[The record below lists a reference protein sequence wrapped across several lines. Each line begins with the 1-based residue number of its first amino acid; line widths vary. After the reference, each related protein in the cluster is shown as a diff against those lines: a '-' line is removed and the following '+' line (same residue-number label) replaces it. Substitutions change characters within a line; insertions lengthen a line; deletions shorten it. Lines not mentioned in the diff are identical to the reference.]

1 MASGSGFSLPHVGM
15 QWVDVLA
22 LSGDSADNIPGVK
35 GIGIKTAPNLV
46 RAHGDI
52 EGVLA
57 AAPDEKKKVG
67 VKQQLYPISL
77 LVAVQAG
84 FLGQLIA
91 SSVCIGMWAVCSI
104 LNRFSC
110 HHLCCLQHK
119 ATSILECKL
128 FVTY

>member
-1 MASGSGFSLPHVGM
+1 MLSALNLACGHGKSLLHVEGGWTANMFASRHAVFFFLLFSWCVSLCRVVV

-57 AAPDEKKKVG
+57 AAPVEKKKVG
-67 VKQQLYPISL
+67 VKLCLCPVPPL
-77 LVAVQAG
+77 D
-84 FLGQLIA
+84 
-91 SSVCIGMWAVCSI
+91 
-104 LNRFSC
+104 
-110 HHLCCLQHK
+110 LCCRSSWMSRPFLVH
-119 ATSILECKL
+119 
-128 FVTY
+128 

>member
-67 VKQQLYPISL
+67 VKQQLCPISL
-77 LVAVQAG
+77 LVADQAG

-91 SSVCIGMWAVCSI
+91 SS
-104 LNRFSC
+104 
-110 HHLCCLQHK
+110 
-119 ATSILECKL
+119 
-128 FVTY
+128 